1 MINTLKKKNTVLMFC
16 SWQFQK
22 SYFNLIPVKEM
33 YLNDVASLNV
43 KQKEVGRK
51 KVIRSRAPIIPKMQ
65 RSNYQKNIYCN
76 LDTTNNVLFTIN
88 MLPLHQE
95 ATDSMYSNNSIA
107 TPEAIKSSY
116 NMLYRSIQNPITLQQ
131 QSNID
136 MRFNSYIDQER
147 NYNVQGYV
155 FLCAHNTINEN
166 QFVLSSLSS
175 CDAHESSCHGFD
187 RSFKIIMADRSKQI
201 PNPLFDLVLITE
213 MRREYCR
220 DGEFRK
226 SPGFCNV

>member
-1 MINTLKKKNTVLMFC
+1 
-16 SWQFQK
+16 
-22 SYFNLIPVKEM
+22 
-33 YLNDVASLNV
+33 
-43 KQKEVGRK
+43 
-51 KVIRSRAPIIPKMQ
+51 
-65 RSNYQKNIYCN
+65 
-76 LDTTNNVLFTIN
+76 
-88 MLPLHQE
+88 
-95 ATDSMYSNNSIA
+95 
-107 TPEAIKSSY
+107 
-116 NMLYRSIQNPITLQQ
+116 
-131 QSNID
+131 

-213 MRREYCR
+213 MRREYCS